1 MLRKFTGAL
10 KRVFESSV
18 GKMGCIDT
26 VSGEEVLCLITLLDL
41 FEGNSFDSRLVYYIP
56 GKCLIMFNFKD

>member
-10 KRVFESSV
+10 KRAFESSV

-41 FEGNSFDSRLVYYIP
+41 FEGNSL
-56 GKCLIMFNFKD
+56 LILDWFIIYLENV